1 MVFAVRAAA
10 RPRDHRLQREST
22 ATSDKRSTSQKPP
35 PTSGCHRCWGGA
47 GDGNRTRVLSLG
59 NELWVVSRHARST
72 LVLVTPSIECALVL
86 VGSRRCASVVAQQ
99 WHECN
104 PALPTTAAIGHI
116 EPTGI
121 DQDAR
126 SAVTTLHDPTP
137 DLRETHFL
145 VDAKRPPKRS
155 DGSHPNGVNGATP
168 GSDRAGLP
176 VDVAAV
182 DADASAEPVGE
193 PAFVDFVSGDREHR
207 RFGLVDIG
215 RVRFPCHAVEVEEQD
230 QRGPRGPFVA
240 VGQRMVPR
248 EATGQDR
255 SLVEQVGIELLVSKP
270 AAGA

>member
-1 MVFAVRAAA
+1 MSELPKSAWAIVLSPGRARGGGCDAARVDGLRRASGDGSLSVRAAA

-47 GDGNRTRVLSLG
+47 GDGSRTRVLSLG

-72 LVLVTPSIECALVL
+72 LVLVTPSIECALAL

-137 DLRETHFL
+137 DLRDT
-145 VDAKRPPKRS
+145 
-155 DGSHPNGVNGATP
+155 
-168 GSDRAGLP
+168 
-176 VDVAAV
+176 
-182 DADASAEPVGE
+182 
-193 PAFVDFVSGDREHR
+193 
-207 RFGLVDIG
+207 
-215 RVRFPCHAVEVEEQD
+215 
-230 QRGPRGPFVA
+230 
-240 VGQRMVPR
+240 
-248 EATGQDR
+248 
-255 SLVEQVGIELLVSKP
+255 LL
-270 AAGA
+270 G